1 MQGFIHHMKIEDIK
15 TNDHLSEAHI
25 SLKQIPLLGTR
36 ISQSLHIPET
46 EAAIYLLEA
55 LRFLDLVD
63 IAEKK
68 PPPLKL
74 MTSGMNLFYLPA
86 ITQTTA

>member
-1 MQGFIHHMKIEDIK
+1 MKIEDIK